1 MEEFNN
7 KYVHLRY
14 KNLETQQQKNTT
26 FLDDE
31 NICPVCTFSP
41 ILIAQN
47 TNVFT
52 FTQTVYFHFFQSMLP
67 HTQLIVKVTKE
78 NYISKHK
85 SVFKSFTE
93 LLLGKN
99 EICKCKLH
107 LHILHSAKSSQK
119 KNLKK

>member
-14 KNLETQQQKNTT
+14 KILKTQQQKNTT

-52 FTQTVYFHFFQSMLP
+52 FTQIVYFHFFQSMLS
-67 HTQLIVKVTKE
+67 HTQQLIVKVTKE
-78 NYISKHK
+78 NYICKHK
-85 SVFKSFTE
+85 SVLKASLNFYLAKIKFSSVNYTCIYYT
-93 LLLGKN
+93 LLNPHKRQ
-99 EICKCKLH
+99 I
-107 LHILHSAKSSQK
+107 
-119 KNLKK
+119 